1 MVSDLVWRNLPTN
14 ITDGVLIVRL
24 RDTLLQPAQPADTA
38 TAGAWKAYEARI
50 KKVIT
55 FAAASELLTQSLKDV
70 IPQSDRD
77 LLSDP
82 ILGLVQYSSLQIMD
96 HLRTQYGVFRATDFL
111 QLISQLEQKVSPSA
125 DFSDV
130 ASKHRLIFSQ
140 FATNGQPI
148 SEPQQCQYLSN
159 TIASQPHLVKARD
172 LYFQQQPETRL
183 QTFAALLTYITTHA
197 PNIIATAGTGGYSAQ
212 ATIVPA
218 DVPREFTPAAIYT
231 CGKMVGSTL
240 LA

>member
-1 MVSDLVWRNLPTN
+1 MVSDLVWRNLSKN
-14 ITDGVLIVRL
+14 ITVVDGVSIVRL

-38 TAGAWKAYEARI
+38 TAGAWKACEARI
-50 KKVIT
+50 KKFGT

-82 ILGLVQYSSLQIMD
+82 ILGLLQYLSLQIMD

-172 LYFQQQPETRL
+172 
-183 QTFAALLTYITTHA
+183 
-197 PNIIATAGTGGYSAQ
+197 
-212 ATIVPA
+212 V
-218 DVPREFTPAAIYT
+218 
-231 CGKMVGSTL
+231 
-240 LA
+240 

>member
-1 MVSDLVWRNLPTN
+1 MATTSPIQSKVFPSLADQPRQHFAEFERQVYDHAGSACRGLFDHGHGLLSLVVSDLVRRNLPTN
-14 ITDGVLIVRL
+14 ITVVDGVSIVRL

-50 KKVIT
+50 KKFIT

-111 QLISQLEQKVSPSA
+111 QLISQLEQKVSVTHTP
-125 DFSDV
+125 DEV
-130 ASKHRLIFSQ
+130 YR
-140 FATNGQPI
+140 I
-148 SEPQQCQYLSN
+148 SE
-159 TIASQPHLVKARD
+159 
-172 LYFQQQPETRL
+172 
-183 QTFAALLTYITTHA
+183 
-197 PNIIATAGTGGYSAQ
+197 TG
-212 ATIVPA
+212 
-218 DVPREFTPAAIYT
+218 
-231 CGKMVGSTL
+231 
-240 LA
+240 

>member
-1 MVSDLVWRNLPTN
+1 MQRT
-14 ITDGVLIVRL
+14 L
-24 RDTLLQPAQPADTA
+24 RSWTWPSLTSGIWSCLEKFANEYYRRRRSFNHPPPRHASSTGTTCGYCNRRSMESLWSSYQ
-38 TAGAWKAYEARI
+38 
-50 KKVIT
+50 KVDT

-82 ILGLVQYSSLQIMD
+82 ILGLLQYLSLQIMD

-172 LYFQQQPETRL
+172 
-183 QTFAALLTYITTHA
+183 
-197 PNIIATAGTGGYSAQ
+197 
-212 ATIVPA
+212 V
-218 DVPREFTPAAIYT
+218 
-231 CGKMVGSTL
+231 
-240 LA
+240 